1 MIIILFCC
9 AAIIANDNLQPT
21 KILPL
26 KGDSGLIVSGSFAIS
41 LIYVSYAYTGWN
53 AATYLSSELEDP
65 QKTLPWIL
73 ITGTSIV
80 MILYVLLNFV
90 FLKVAPIEA
99 MKGQIE
105 IGYIA
110 ATHAFGET
118 GGYLTGLALALLLIS
133 TVSAMTLAGPRVLQ
147 MIGEDY
153 YGLRLLARTN
163 NDGIPTN
170 AIYIQSSLAIL
181 FILTSSFESI
191 LVFAGFTL
199 ALNSFATVLSI
210 FVLRIKRPDINRPYQ
225 ISAFPLPP
233 LIYLTLTGWTLCFV
247 LIERPVEALVGIGMI
262 ISGLIFYFISERTKK
277 KI

>member
-1 MIIILFCC
+1 
-9 AAIIANDNLQPT
+9 
-21 KILPL
+21 
-26 KGDSGLIVSGSFAIS
+26 
-41 LIYVSYAYTGWN
+41 
-53 AATYLSSELEDP
+53 
-65 QKTLPWIL
+65 
-73 ITGTSIV
+73 
-80 MILYVLLNFV
+80 
-90 FLKVAPIEA
+90 
-99 MKGQIE
+99 MKGQLE

-110 ATHAFGET
+110 ATQAFGET
-118 GGYLTGLALALLLIS
+118 GGYLTGFALALLLIS

-153 YGLRLLARTN
+153 HGLRLLARTN

-210 FVLRIKRPDINRPYQ
+210 FVLRIKRPDISRPYQ
-225 ISAFPLPP
+225 VSAFPLPP
-233 LIYLTLTGWTLCFV
+233 LIYLTLTGWTLGFV
-247 LIERPVEALVGIGMI
+247 LIERPAEALVGIGMV

>member
-21 KILPL
+21 KIWPS

-53 AATYLSSELEDP
+53 AATYLSSELKDP

-73 ITGTSIV
+73 ITGTFIV

-118 GGYLTGLALALLLIS
+118 GGYLTGFALALLLIS

-247 LIERPVEALVGIGMI
+247 LIERPVEALFGIGMI

-277 KI
+277 EI

>member
-21 KILPL
+21 KIWLS

>member
-1 MIIILFCC
+1 
-9 AAIIANDNLQPT
+9 
-21 KILPL
+21 
-26 KGDSGLIVSGSFAIS
+26 
-41 LIYVSYAYTGWN
+41 
-53 AATYLSSELEDP
+53 
-65 QKTLPWIL
+65 
-73 ITGTSIV
+73 

-118 GGYLTGLALALLLIS
+118 GGYLTGFALALLLIS

-247 LIERPVEALVGIGMI
+247 LIERPVEALFGIGMI

-277 KI
+277 EI